1 MRDETV
7 SQLNHL
13 VEVCRNGQHGF
24 RRAAERC
31 QDTHLQALLAEYAS
45 QREQFAA
52 QLRYQVS
59 RLGGRPED
67 SGTVAGAVHRQWMN
81 VRNVVSSDA
90 DRALVRECE
99 RGERFALAS
108 YKLALQH
115 ALHPEVVLLVE
126 DQRNQIEIAYRQL
139 QELQKRLDQHPARQS
154 PRASLL

>member
-24 RRAAERC
+24 RQAAERAG
-31 QDTHLQALLAEYAS
+31 DSHLRAIFAEYAS

-59 RLGGRPED
+59 RLGGRPQD
-67 SGTVAGAVHRQWMN
+67 SGTVAGAFHRTWMG
-81 VRNVVSSDA
+81 VRNSISSDA
-90 DRALVRECE
+90 ERTLIRECE

-108 YKLALQH
+108 YQLALQH
-115 ALHPEVVLLVE
+115 GLDPAVAELVE
-126 DQRNQIEIAYRQL
+126 EQRAQIDIAYRKL
-139 QELQKRLDQHPARQS
+139 QELLKRVCQQA
-154 PRASLL
+154 AC